1 MHNISHINEDFL
13 DAVGSED
20 VIVQS
25 TPDDL
30 RKADVIDPYYEFTLL
45 IFHNLNNPDLETDMY
60 KTRKRLSKLVEMT
73 FADNMRSEMLTITY
87 DISEKIERKIGWM
100 TDDYTKHKYIEDNV
114 KTICQDMPSIFTC
127 VSFNTSNA
135 FTPQMFMRFFT
146 VVTQILLKLN
156 IDDVCVARNRTIHE
170 VEYLSSLFTYDAVL
184 TDYMYSSIRKNN
196 RTLNIDNTDEIVI
209 VTTAFIDVYK
219 IFRDY
224 FFRNRPMR
232 AASKAVPQFD

>member
-13 DAVGSED
+13 DAVDSED
-20 VIVQS
+20 LKVQN

-30 RKADVIDPYYEFTLL
+30 RKADVMDPYYEFTLL

-73 FADNMRSEMLTITY
+73 FADNMRSEMFTITY
-87 DISEKIERKIGWM
+87 YIAKKTEHKIGWM
-100 TDDYTKHKYIEDNV
+100 TDDYTKHKYIEDNIN
-114 KTICQDMPSIFTC
+114 TLSLGAPCLFTC
-127 VSFNTSNA
+127 VSFNTSKS
-135 FTPQMFMRFFT
+135 FTPQMMMRFFT
-146 VVTQILLKLN
+146 VVSQILLKLN
-156 IDDVCVARNRTIHE
+156 IDDVNVVHNRIIHE
-170 VEYLSSLFTYDAVL
+170 YEYLSSLFTYDAVI

-196 RTLNIDNTDEIVI
+196 RTLNINTDEIVI

-232 AASKAVPQFD
+232 AALKAVPQFD

>member
-13 DAVGSED
+13 DAVDSED
-20 VIVQS
+20 LKVQS

-30 RKADVIDPYYEFTLL
+30 RKADVMDPYYEFTLL

-114 KTICQDMPSIFTC
+114 KTICQDTPSIFTC

-170 VEYLSSLFTYDAVL
+170 VEYLPSLFTYDAVL

-232 AASKAVPQFD
+232 AALKAVPQFD